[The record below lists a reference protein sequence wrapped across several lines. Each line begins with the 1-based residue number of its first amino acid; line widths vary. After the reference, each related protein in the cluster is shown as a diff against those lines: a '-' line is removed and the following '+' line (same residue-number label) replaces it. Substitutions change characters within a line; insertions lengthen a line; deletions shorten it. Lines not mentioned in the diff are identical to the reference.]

1 MIIWK
6 YGRKR
11 TLLTLIPLMIIGN
24 SISVVTGLMTSR
36 FITAATNK
44 SMTIFWQTILWG
56 TAALLLVTAINLL
69 MVRVKSQLIME
80 VNLKIKQTVLQS
92 TARKQLDDSGDAL
105 SFMTNDLKLLETK
118 GIENEINILGFVLE
132 FLIAFIVA
140 LTMDWLI
147 TIAFIAA
154 GLIPAA
160 LSAKFGSRI
169 ESASEAWSKSNSAYT
184 GQLKNL
190 FEGLAIIQLYQAF
203 AFFTAKGIKESKRL
217 EQALKKMN
225 IQVGQVQQLLTGI
238 AYITMM
244 LLPFSI
250 GVYRIIMGVTNLA
263 IFMGVMQ
270 ISNSIINPMLNIM
283 TMLNEVKTT
292 KPIQRRIAAITA
304 EQTTFMTP
312 AKVAFTGLKLD
323 DVGLQRD
330 GQQLFEHLKLTV
342 KPGDKVLIMAPSGFG
357 KSSLLKALLGE
368 LNFNQGHYQL
378 NQQAVD
384 QSDFIKLAPHF
395 AYITQQPFLFV
406 DSLVN
411 NLTLGDHFSQVQVQK
426 AVAASD
432 LQALVTTKGLDYRVG
447 SDARQLSG
455 GQIQRLEIARAILRQ
470 REVVLADEPT
480 SALDET
486 TSAAVQQTLLQAAP
500 TLIQVSHKVPV
511 AVQAQFTEVIHLE
524 DYAVQN

>member
-6 YGRKR
+6 YGQKR
-11 TLLTLIPLMIIGN
+11 TLFILLPLMIIGN

-56 TAALLLVTAINLL
+56 TLALLGVTVINLL

-92 TARKQLDDSGDAL
+92 AARQQLADSGDAL

-118 GIENEINILGFVLE
+118 GIENEINIVGFTLE
-132 FLIAFIVA
+132 FLIAFVVA
-140 LTMDWLI
+140 LTMDWLV
-147 TIAFIAA
+147 TLAFIAA

-160 LSAKFGSRI
+160 LSAKLGGRI
-169 ESASEAWSKSNSAYT
+169 EATSTAWSQRNSDYT

-244 LLPFSI
+244 LLPFSV
-250 GVYRIIMGVTNLA
+250 GVYRIIIGVTNLA

-283 TMLNEVKTT
+283 TMINEVKTT
-292 KPIQRRIAAITA
+292 KPIQRRIGALTKASA
-304 EQTTFMTP
+304 KLTP
-312 AKVAFTGLKLD
+312 ATQATFTGLALD
-323 DVGLQRD
+323 DVSLQRD
-330 GQQLFEHLKLTV
+330 GQQLFEHLNL
-342 KPGDKVLIMAPSGFG
+342 
-357 KSSLLKALLGE
+357 KSS
-368 LNFNQGHYQL
+368 
-378 NQQAVD
+378 
-384 QSDFIKLAPHF
+384 
-395 AYITQQPFLFV
+395 
-406 DSLVN
+406 
-411 NLTLGDHFSQVQVQK
+411 QV
-426 AVAASD
+426 
-432 LQALVTTKGLDYRVG
+432 TK
-447 SDARQLSG
+447 
-455 GQIQRLEIARAILRQ
+455 
-470 REVVLADEPT
+470 
-480 SALDET
+480 
-486 TSAAVQQTLLQAAP
+486 
-500 TLIQVSHKVPV
+500 
-511 AVQAQFTEVIHLE
+511 F
-524 DYAVQN
+524 

>member
-6 YGRKR
+6 YGQKR
-11 TLLTLIPLMIIGN
+11 TLFTLLPLMIIGN

-56 TAALLLVTAINLL
+56 TLALLVVTLINLL

-92 TARKQLDDSGDAL
+92 TARQQLADSGDAL

-118 GIENEINILGFVLE
+118 GIENEINIVGFTLE
-132 FLIAFIVA
+132 FLIAFVVA
-140 LTMDWLI
+140 LTMDWLV
-147 TIAFIAA
+147 TLAFIAA

-160 LSAKFGSRI
+160 LSAKLGGRI
-169 ESASEAWSKSNSAYT
+169 EAASTAWSQRNSDYT

-244 LLPFSI
+244 LLPFSV
-250 GVYRIIMGVTNLA
+250 GVYRIIIGVTNLA

-283 TMLNEVKTT
+283 TMINEVKTT
-292 KPIQRRIAAITA
+292 KPIQRRIGALTKASA
-304 EQTTFMTP
+304 KLTP
-312 AKVAFTGLKLD
+312 ATQAKFTGLALD
-323 DVGLQRD
+323 DVSLQRD
-330 GQQLFEHLKLTV
+330 GQQLFEHLNL
-342 KPGDKVLIMAPSGFG
+342 
-357 KSSLLKALLGE
+357 KSS
-368 LNFNQGHYQL
+368 
-378 NQQAVD
+378 
-384 QSDFIKLAPHF
+384 
-395 AYITQQPFLFV
+395 
-406 DSLVN
+406 
-411 NLTLGDHFSQVQVQK
+411 QV
-426 AVAASD
+426 
-432 LQALVTTKGLDYRVG
+432 TK
-447 SDARQLSG
+447 
-455 GQIQRLEIARAILRQ
+455 
-470 REVVLADEPT
+470 
-480 SALDET
+480 
-486 TSAAVQQTLLQAAP
+486 
-500 TLIQVSHKVPV
+500 
-511 AVQAQFTEVIHLE
+511 F
-524 DYAVQN
+524 